1 MNTSQEQAP
10 DGGQAPTLW
19 TPSTIGSAKQRTALA
34 IAHLVKEMGIGLGPS
49 TQLLPRSDCESV
61 IAEIDSRGTQLTPER
76 EAALAAKTMAGM
88 YPARHVLDP
97 ETYSKAI
104 TTIFMHYEADFVRR
118 VIDPVNGLPG
128 SNKFLPAPAEVK
140 EALEAEK
147 QRRFGIRATAAWMLQ
162 EHAKRQAEAEE
173 RARWAQLSPEEMERR
188 RAQVAAL
195 IPRNLGGGS

>member
-1 MNTSQEQAP
+1 M
-10 DGGQAPTLW
+10 
-19 TPSTIGSAKQRTALA
+19 
-34 IAHLVKEMGIGLGPS
+34 
-49 TQLLPRSDCESV
+49 
-61 IAEIDSRGTQLTPER
+61 IAEIDSRGALLTSELD
-76 EAALAAKTMAGM
+76 AAVAAKTMVGM
-88 YPARHVLDP
+88 YPSRHVIDP
-97 ETYSKAI
+97 ETYAKALK
-104 TTIFMHYEADFVRR
+104 TIFMHYEADFVRR

-195 IPRNLGGGS
+195 LPRNLGGGS

>member
-1 MNTSQEQAP
+1 M
-10 DGGQAPTLW
+10 
-19 TPSTIGSAKQRTALA
+19 
-34 IAHLVKEMGIGLGPS
+34 
-49 TQLLPRSDCESV
+49 
-61 IAEIDSRGTQLTPER
+61 IAEIDSRGAVFTSER
-76 EAALAAKTMAGM
+76 EAAIAAKTMVGM

-97 ETYSKAI
+97 ETYSKTL

-173 RARWAQLSPEEMERR
+173 RARWSLSPEELERR
-188 RAQVAAL
+188 RALVASL
-195 IPRNLGGGS
+195 IPRNLGGEA